1 MRDCQKRL
9 STAFFDNKVP
19 RRRRKLHIL
28 RSRLKPRAQSFRCSS
43 SPTKCI
49 LRFVGSQRPMGTG
62 AALRRRKLHILR
74 SRPRPGAQS
83 FRCSS
88 SPTKCI
94 LRFVGSVGGRWRPA
108 LRFVVASCI
117 SFAPGQGRELSHSA
131 APPLPM
137 SAIRTHW
144 EPEVFSATYTPPP
157 KMITVPFAPTGRET
171 LRGFFDKLTPP
182 STQDGGEFFVNAR
195 AAVWFT

>member
-28 RSRLKPRAQSFRCSS
+28 RSRL
-43 SPTKCI
+43 
-49 LRFVGSQRPMGTG
+49 
-62 AALRRRKLHILR
+62 
-74 SRPRPGAQS
+74 RPRAQS

-117 SFAPGQGRELSHSA
+117 SFAPGLGRELSHSA

-157 KMITVPFAPTGRET
+157 KMIAVPFAPMGRET
-171 LRGFFDKLTPP
+171 LRGLLQAAPARSDRAGAFCVLFRPRGLSPRRR
-182 STQDGGEFFVNAR
+182 SGG
-195 AAVWFT
+195 

>member
-1 MRDCQKRL
+1 MTIKSPVVVASC
-9 STAFFDNKVP
+9 
-19 RRRRKLHIL
+19 I
-28 RSRLKPRAQSFRCSS
+28 SF
-43 SPTKCI
+43 
-49 LRFVGSQRPMGTG
+49 
-62 AALRRRKLHILR
+62 A
-74 SRPRPGAQS
+74 
-83 FRCSS
+83 
-88 SPTKCI
+88 PTKCI

-108 LRFVVASCI
+108 LRFAPRLSAKGGQFDARVVVASCI
-117 SFAPGQGRELSHSA
+117 SLAPGQGRELSHSA

-171 LRGFFDKLTPP
+171 LRGFFDKQTPP

-195 AAVWFT
+195 AAIGLRNTILRKIISPRRSGRICGRSRRRRRCGRSARRGRAEPARSR